1 MNKSD
6 LVAAIAEKAEMSKK
20 DAEKAL
26 KAFEDVVTE
35 ELTNNGKVQL
45 VGDDL
50 LRHIRC
56 CGKSSARRQKPSDR
70 RSNAYSCIQS
80 T

>member
-45 VGDDL
+45 VGFGTFDVAE
-50 LRHIRC
+50 R
-56 CGKSSARRQKPSDR
+56 ARRQKPSDR

>member
-35 ELTNNGKVQL
+35 ERQGTAGW
-45 VGDDL
+45 